1 MTYQEFTNEIA
12 DIKARLFE
20 EFDLADALDH
30 VDTEAESRQS
40 VIYYAQAWEL
50 VNMIREA
57 DHGLYQ
63 EAQEV
68 LSDQFIDEYSADL
81 NTMMTRMALCI
92 WHIAISQALY
102 GIRKNQ

>member
-12 DIKARLFE
+12 DIKAELFE

-30 VDTEAESRQS
+30 VDQCAESRQS

-57 DHGLYQ
+57 DYSLYQ
-63 EAQEV
+63 EAELV
-68 LSDQFIDEYSADL
+68 RDENFANADSI
-81 NTMMTRMALCI
+81 NETMTQLAYCI
-92 WHIAISQALY
+92 WTASINNALY
-102 GIRKNQ
+102 GN